1 MKNKFLIAGA
11 IVLAVLAGFIILN
24 NLQKPGISGPKRQ
37 RSAVSLPALLNQAR
51 GFEGKGA
58 LLEAKNAYQGLIDNF
73 GGSAEIANWQ
83 KKIEELNIKLLFSPL
98 ITVSPKSAVYEIKPG
113 DTLSKIAKAFKTTQE
128 LLIKSNNISGDKI
141 IPGRKIK
148 VLTASLSI
156 VADKSQN
163 TLMLKADEEII
174 KTYTV
179 STGTNNSTPSGVFKI
194 VNKLPNPTWFKA
206 GAVVP
211 SGSPE
216 NILGTRWLGF
226 DLAGYGIHGTSDPQ
240 NLGRQVTQGCIR
252 MANPDG
258 EELYAIIPI
267 GTEVAIVD

>member
-24 NLQKPGISGPKRQ
+24 NLQKPGISEPKRQ
-37 RSAVSLPALLNQAR
+37 RSAVSLSGLLNQAR
-51 GFEGKGA
+51 SLEGKGA

-83 KKIEELNIKLLFSPL
+83 KKIEELNIKLLFSPV
-98 ITVSPKSAVYEIKPG
+98 ITASPKSAVYEIKPG
-113 DTLSKIAKAFKTTQE
+113 DTLTKIAKAFKTTQE
-128 LLIKSNNISGDKI
+128 LIMKSNNLSGDKI

-148 VLTASLSI
+148 VLTATLSI

-179 STGTNNSTPSGVFKI
+179 STGINNSTPSGAFKI

-226 DLAGYGIHGTSDPQ
+226 DLAGYGIHGTSEPQ
-240 NLGRQVTQGCIR
+240 NLGKQVTQGCIR
-252 MANPDG
+252 MANPDV
-258 EELYAIIPI
+258 EELYAIIPV